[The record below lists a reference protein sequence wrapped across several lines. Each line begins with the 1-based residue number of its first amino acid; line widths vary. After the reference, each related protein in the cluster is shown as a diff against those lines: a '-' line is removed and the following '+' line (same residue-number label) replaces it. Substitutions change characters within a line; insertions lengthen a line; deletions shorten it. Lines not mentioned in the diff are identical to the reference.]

1 MPVPRACLI
10 CLAGLCSLA
19 AGCQSTP
26 LVGGMFTRSG
36 TAVAMNKPL
45 GQLSPNSVPVVQTQL
60 FLDPGMEILWQ
71 VATVQSQPGQ
81 VSRGTGMIGPDG
93 TVVIGPYGT
102 CKVAGLTLQ
111 QAGVALERHLA
122 AYLKNPTVQ
131 LSAVLPASQTDLAW
145 RSART
150 ELGQTIVTTSRPSNI
165 QPVTW
170 GQPANVVVT
179 AGPAAP
185 QSLGSQG
192 AEPGLLRR
200 FLIRLGLDQR

>member
-1 MPVPRACLI
+1 MPKPRACLF

-26 LVGGMFTRSG
+26 MLGGLFARNGS
-36 TAVAMNKPL
+36 AVAMNKPL
-45 GQLSPNSVPVVQTQL
+45 SQVPPSPVPVVQTQL

-71 VATVQSQPGQ
+71 VATAQNQPGQ
-81 VSRGTGMIGPDG
+81 VSSGTGMIGPDG

-111 QAGVALERHLA
+111 QAGTALEQHLG
-122 AYLKNPTVQ
+122 AYMKNPTVR
-131 LSAVLPASQTDLAW
+131 LSALLPANQTNLAW

-150 ELGQTIVTTSRPSNI
+150 EPGQMIVTTSRSSNI

-170 GQPANVVVT
+170 GQPADMAVT
-179 AGPAAP
+179 AGPTAS

-200 FLIRLGLDQR
+200 FFIRLGLDQR